1 MNVALDTNAYSDFLR
16 GTPSRVE
23 IGRRANLIF
32 LPLVVLAELRAGFAA
47 GNREAEN
54 LETLR
59 RFRASPR
66 VSVLQPDEAT
76 TEHYARV
83 FLQLRQQGSVIFNR
97 LLKDVDRNVTSKNVL
112 GLLLSGNQR
121 RPGEGEEQRLGHP
134 LAPWFCRASV
144 VRKSANRMASA
155 QELNR

>member
-1 MNVALDTNAYSDFLR
+1 M
-16 GTPSRVE
+16 
-23 IGRRANLIF
+23 
-32 LPLVVLAELRAGFAA
+32 VLGGGELRAGFAA